1 MNTSKIYDFIIVGG
15 GTSGLVVATRLS
27 ENPEIQVLVLEAGGN
42 HLENPQINIPALWP
56 SLLGTELDWAFKTIP
71 QSELGNRTIGLP
83 GGRLLGGSSA
93 INAQAFIAASKVGLD
108 AWKELGNE
116 GWDWDSME
124 PYYKKCHTVEIPS
137 DKLRKELGLNHL
149 TSSNNPGSDG
159 PIQTSYPPKMDAV
172 RKAWVDTFNALKY
185 EMSENAFSGSS
196 IGGFVNNS
204 TVNGVTK
211 ERSYSA
217 NAYFK
222 PVQSRSNLHLVTDA
236 LVEKIILDKESGES
250 IAKGVKVTIKGVEH
264 IFQAGREVIV
274 AAGALNSPKILELS
288 GIGDS
293 ELLRSLGI
301 DVYVDNSNVG
311 ENFQDH
317 TSSGM
322 SFEVVDEIQTL
333 DPLNRQEPEAIAAAM
348 SAYQTDKTG
357 PFAGAAI
364 SSFAYMPVPDF
375 QTPQGKAELDNL
387 LLTYRPEKES
397 VTSEFARSVL
407 SSADKS
413 SACYFVYA
421 AHGNF
426 GSDASSAKNVTI
438 SHETCNFLTIAC
450 ELGYPLSR
458 GSVHIQSSSASD
470 NPIIDPKY
478 FSNPI
483 DLDIHARFIRYIH
496 NIAATEPMA
505 SILKPGGHIS
515 PSFAAFGTDLED
527 AKEYVR
533 KTMISAWHPCGTC
546 AMLPLE
552 DGGVVNQKLVVY
564 GTKNI
569 RVVDASMIPLIPRGN
584 LQSTVYAVA
593 ERAADLIKLDHN
605 I

>member
-1 MNTSKIYDFIIVGG
+1 MSTSKIYDFVVVGG

-27 ENPEIQVLVLEAGGN
+27 ENPEIQVLVLEAGRN

-56 SLLGTELDWAFKTIP
+56 SLLGTELDWAFKTVP

-93 INAQAFIAASKVGLD
+93 VNAQAFIAASKVELD
-108 AWKELGNE
+108 AWEELGNE
-116 GWDWDSME
+116 GWNWDSME
-124 PYYKKCHTVEIPS
+124 LYYKKCHTVEIPS
-137 DKLRKELGLNHL
+137 DTLRKELSLNHL
-149 TSSNNPGSDG
+149 TPSNNPGSDG

-185 EMSENAFSGSS
+185 EMSGNAFSGSL

-217 NAYFK
+217 NAYFQ
-222 PVQSRSNLHLVTDA
+222 PAQNRSNLHLVTDA
-236 LVEKIILDKESGES
+236 LVEKIIIDKASGEAV
-250 IAKGVKVTIKGVEH
+250 AKGAKVTIKGVEH
-264 IFQAGREVIV
+264 IFQAGKEVII
-274 AAGALNSPKILELS
+274 AAGALNSPKVLELS
-288 GIGDS
+288 GIGDA

-301 DVYVDNSNVG
+301 DVHVDNSNVG

-348 SAYQTDKTG
+348 SAYQNDKTG
-357 PFAGAAI
+357 LFAGAAI

-375 QTPQGKAELDNL
+375 QTPRGKAELDNL
-387 LLTYRPEKES
+387 LLTYKPKKES

-438 SHETCNFLTIAC
+438 SHGIRFHEAVFISNLR
-450 ELGYPLSR
+450 LHRKVLS
-458 GSVHIQSSSASD
+458 
-470 NPIIDPKY
+470 
-478 FSNPI
+478 
-483 DLDIHARFIRYIH
+483 
-496 NIAATEPMA
+496 
-505 SILKPGGHIS
+505 
-515 PSFAAFGTDLED
+515 
-527 AKEYVR
+527 
-533 KTMISAWHPCGTC
+533 
-546 AMLPLE
+546 
-552 DGGVVNQKLVVY
+552 
-564 GTKNI
+564 
-569 RVVDASMIPLIPRGN
+569 LIPN
-584 LQSTVYAVA
+584 T
-593 ERAADLIKLDHN
+593 
-605 I
+605 

>member
-1 MNTSKIYDFIIVGG
+1 MCGWLSSFAPQCNSGCGAECPGYLPTWVLLYRRPSGTDFRY
-15 GTSGLVVATRLS
+15 SQLVSDHVDSAELRDNLLVEMDLQKHLS
-27 ENPEIQVLVLEAGGN
+27 
-42 HLENPQINIPALWP
+42 
-56 SLLGTELDWAFKTIP
+56 
-71 QSELGNRTIGLP
+71 LP

-108 AWKELGNE
+108 VWKELGNG

-149 TSSNNPGSDG
+149 TPSNNPRSDG
-159 PIQTSYPPKMDAV
+159 PIQTSYSPKMDAF
-172 RKAWVDTFNALKY
+172 RKAWIDTFNAL
-185 EMSENAFSGSS
+185 NIWGA
-196 IGGFVNNS
+196 V
-204 TVNGVTK
+204 
-211 ERSYSA
+211 
-217 NAYFK
+217 
-222 PVQSRSNLHLVTDA
+222 
-236 LVEKIILDKESGES
+236 
-250 IAKGVKVTIKGVEH
+250 AKGVKVTIKGVEH
-264 IFQAGREVIV
+264 IFQAGKEVIV

-288 GIGDS
+288 GIGGAK
-293 ELLRSLGI
+293 LLSSLGI
-301 DVYVDNSNVG
+301 DLYVENS
-311 ENFQDH
+311 DLMKLRH
-317 TSSGM
+317 WILS
-322 SFEVVDEIQTL
+322 
-333 DPLNRQEPEAIAAAM
+333 RQEPKAIAAAM
-348 SAYQTDKTG
+348 SAYQTEKTG

-375 QTPQGKAELDNL
+375 QTPKGKAELEHL
-387 LLTYRPEKES
+387 LLTHEPVKES
-397 VTSEFARSVL
+397 VTTEFARSVL

-426 GSDASSAKNVTI
+426 GSDASSAKNITI
-438 SHETCNFLTIAC
+438 SHESGNFLTLAC

-458 GSVHIQSSSASD
+458 GSVHIQSSSALDS
-470 NPIIDPKY
+470 PIINPKY

-496 NIAATEPMA
+496 NIAATGPMA
-505 SILKPGGHIS
+505 SNLKPGGHIS
-515 PSFAAFGTDLED
+515 PSFAAFGTELEA
-527 AKEYVR
+527 AKDYVR
-533 KTMISAWHPCGTC
+533 RTMISAWHPCGTC
-546 AMLPLE
+546 AMLPLA
-552 DGGVVNQKLVVY
+552 DGGVLNQKLIVY

-569 RVVDASMIPLIPRGN
+569 RVVDASMIPLTPRGN

>member
-1 MNTSKIYDFIIVGG
+1 
-15 GTSGLVVATRLS
+15 
-27 ENPEIQVLVLEAGGN
+27 
-42 HLENPQINIPALWP
+42 
-56 SLLGTELDWAFKTIP
+56 
-71 QSELGNRTIGLP
+71 
-83 GGRLLGGSSA
+83 
-93 INAQAFIAASKVGLD
+93 
-108 AWKELGNE
+108 
-116 GWDWDSME
+116 
-124 PYYKKCHTVEIPS
+124 
-137 DKLRKELGLNHL
+137 
-149 TSSNNPGSDG
+149 
-159 PIQTSYPPKMDAV
+159 MDAV
-172 RKAWVDTFNALKY
+172 RKAWIGTFNALKY

-196 IGGFVNNS
+196 INGFVNNS
-204 TVNGVTK
+204 TVNGITK
-211 ERSYSA
+211 KRSYSA

-222 PVQSRSNLHLVTDA
+222 PAQNRSNLHLVTDA
-236 LVEKIILDKESGES
+236 LVEKSFLTKHSGR
-250 IAKGVKVTIKGVEH
+250 ALLKGVEH
-264 IFQAGREVIV
+264 IFQAGKGVIV
-274 AAGALNSPKILELS
+274 AAGALNSPKILQLS
-288 GIGDS
+288 GIGDA

-301 DVYVDNSNVG
+301 DVYVENSNVG

-322 SFEVVDEIQTL
+322 SFEVIDEIQTL
-333 DPLNRQEPEAIAAAM
+333 DPLNRQEPKAIAAAM
-348 SAYQTDKTG
+348 SAYQTDETG
-357 PFAGAAI
+357 PFAGAAV

-375 QTPQGKAELDNL
+375 QTPKGKAELEHL
-387 LLTYRPEKES
+387 LLSYKSEKES
-397 VTSEFARSVL
+397 VTTEFARSVL

-438 SHETCNFLTIAC
+438 SHESGNFLTIAC

-458 GSVHIQSSSASD
+458 GSVHIQSSSTSD
-470 NPIIDPKY
+470 SPIIDPKY

-505 SILKPGGHIS
+505 SILKPDGHIS

-527 AKEYVR
+527 AKDYVR

-546 AMLPLE
+546 AMLPLA
-552 DGGVVNQKLVVY
+552 DGGVLNQKLIVY
-564 GTKNI
+564 GTRNI
-569 RVVDASMIPLIPRGN
+569 RIVDASMIPLISRGN
-584 LQSTVYAVA
+584 LQSTIYAVA